1 MDTNLKKRS
10 GEFSSSRQKDESPIT
25 ARIIEVVGDTPVAVF
40 ARKAGVGE
48 SLMRQ
53 YIGGSI
59 PGADKVEGIEN
70 AGGVSIT
77 WLLTGKEPKDSASS
91 VQEEPASY
99 GKSDRLI
106 KYFLQAIEHT
116 KKQKKPKKKMVAMK

>member
-53 YIGGSI
+53 YIGGSN
-59 PGADKVEGIEN
+59 PGADKVEGIAN
-70 AGGVSIT
+70 AGGVLFL
-77 WLLTGKEPKDSASS
+77 WLLFGKGPKDSF
-91 VQEEPASY
+91 
-99 GKSDRLI
+99 
-106 KYFLQAIEHT
+106 FL
-116 KKQKKPKKKMVAMK
+116 VFVVLFFFVFFV